1 MSLPF
6 ADQLGSEHEPEG
18 VPLGR
23 PQDAARASNR
33 VLLRQSDQRHLL
45 AKSVFGNFFETKPS
59 LILDDHEVPNF
70 SASRVN
76 LV

>member
-1 MSLPF
+1 MSLPS

-59 LILDDHEVPNF
+59 LILDDQR
-70 SASRVN
+70 SS
-76 LV
+76 